1 MSRKVVK
8 TVEYANEPVFINK
21 DGTMEPYVP
30 KTIVTHR
37 GAYAAS
43 LDLILKHCADM
54 HILTLTVLSEKYGIP
69 VDDMVQTVMEDEGYK
84 NMIVNPK
91 LHAMGAFD
99 EKDLAKVTAKDAM
112 DEITEK
118 MENVVIQTEAP
129 PKPKD
134 SADAPKLKVR
144 RIRKPAAAEADS

>member
-1 MSRKVVK
+1 
-8 TVEYANEPVFINK
+8 
-21 DGTMEPYVP
+21 MEPYVP

-99 EKDLAKVTAKDAM
+99 EKDLVKVAPPPAKDAM

-129 PKPKD
+129 PKT
-134 SADAPKLKVR
+134 KVR
-144 RIRKPAAAEADS
+144 RIKKPAAAAADS